1 MAERT
6 RIDKWLWHARFYRSR
21 VQAQEAA
28 SSGLIRLNGVRVEKP
43 SADVRPGD
51 VVTLPRG
58 HEIVAVRIEGI
69 AARRSRAP
77 NAQLLYKILAEP
89 S

>member
-1 MAERT
+1 MPEHV

-21 VQAQEAA
+21 VKAQEAA
-28 SSGLIRLNGVRVEKP
+28 SSGLIRLNGVRVQKP

-58 HEIVAVRIEGI
+58 REILAVRIEGI
-69 AARRSRAP
+69 VARRSCAAEGQR
-77 NAQLLYKILAEP
+77 LYKILPEP